1 MSRRFAGGGAW
12 RSQGWLPWQA
22 ARCRLRAFWTS
33 PRHLFSISWGQFCL
47 PPSLRRTSSTGS
59 HCLRR
64 RTLICGQTE
73 PVTPALNTSG
83 HPYAQKKPPVETG
96 SFFANPG
103 LKTQPR

>member
-1 MSRRFAGGGAW
+1 VAQPRLAALASRA
-12 RSQGWLPWQA
+12 
-22 ARCRLRAFWTS
+22 
-33 PRHLFSISWGQFCL
+33 L
-47 PPSLRRTSSTGS
+47 PPAGLLDITPSFIFNQLGPVLSAPISAAHLLDRRPA
-59 HCLRR
+59 CLRR